1 MLAHELRNPL
11 APISAAAELLRR
23 GQINAARRHMT
34 SRVELQTAPVEI
46 RHIVEDAIEQVSPLI
61 TSRHQQLSAHL
72 SVEL

>member
-1 MLAHELRNPL
+1 
-11 APISAAAELLRR
+11 
-23 GQINAARRHMT
+23 MT
-34 SRVELQTAPVEI
+34 SLVELQTVPVEI